1 MVGPE
6 ISVKRVVQKGPAMM
20 NPITTGNDDVVGGP
34 VELHQL
40 KPLLMKGEKSRVVG
54 DQNH

>member
-1 MVGPE
+1 MIGPE
-6 ISVKRVVQKGPAMM
+6 ISVKWVIQKGPTVM
-20 NPITTGNDDVVGGP
+20 NSIATGDDDVVGGP

-40 KPLLMKGEKSRVVG
+40 KALLMKGEKRRIVG